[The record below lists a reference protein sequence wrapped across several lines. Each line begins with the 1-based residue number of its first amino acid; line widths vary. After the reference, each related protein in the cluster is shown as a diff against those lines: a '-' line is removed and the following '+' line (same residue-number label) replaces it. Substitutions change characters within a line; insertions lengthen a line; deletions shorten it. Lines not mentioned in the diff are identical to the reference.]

1 MATTN
6 QNRLLTPEVLAAF
19 EGHELY
25 SQDGKKKDD
34 KCIAVFHIGNIRW
47 YFIEGQTDGEDFI
60 FYGVVLGLVA
70 NEYGYVSANEMAS
83 ISIDASK
90 YGLGILKVEQ
100 ATDFHP
106 YRLTDIDDSELQEFL
121 SGLYD

>member
-25 SQDGKKKDD
+25 SQDGKKKDT

-47 YFIEGQTDGEDFI
+47 YFIEGQTDGDDFI
-60 FYGVVLGLVA
+60 FYGVVFGLVA
-70 NEYGYVSANEMAS
+70 TEYGS
-83 ISIDASK
+83 
-90 YGLGILKVEQ
+90 
-100 ATDFHP
+100 
-106 YRLTDIDDSELQEFL
+106 
-121 SGLYD
+121 

>member
-25 SQDGKKKDD
+25 SRDCKKKDA

-47 YFIEGQTDGEDFI
+47 YFIEGQKDGEDFI
-60 FYGVVLGLVA
+60 FYGAKNGRYPPSQNGHIRSLLRL
-70 NEYGYVSANEMAS
+70 SCRMAM
-83 ISIDASK
+83 
-90 YGLGILKVEQ
+90 Q
-100 ATDFHP
+100 M
-106 YRLTDIDDSELQEFL
+106 
-121 SGLYD
+121 